1 MICIEELGYEIKR
14 LEVLFNSTD
23 NPEEKL
29 ATKMMLNNLNNLV
42 EQLNEIVKTPD
53 FKEMA
58 KQYDTGKEETT

>member
-14 LEVLFNSTD
+14 LEVLFNNTD

-29 ATKMMLNNLNNLV
+29 ATQMVLNNLNNLV
-42 EQLNEIVKTPD
+42 AQLSQLITTPD

-58 KQYDTGKEETT
+58 KEYEPKDN

>member
-14 LEVLFNSTD
+14 LEMLFNNTD

-29 ATKMMLNNLNNLV
+29 ATQMVLNNLNNLV
-42 EQLNEIVKTPD
+42 AQLSQLVTTPD

-58 KQYDTGKEETT
+58 KEYEPKEN

>member
-14 LEVLFNSTD
+14 LEVLFNNTD

-29 ATKMMLNNLNNLV
+29 ATQMVLNNLNNLV
-42 EQLNEIVKTPD
+42 AQLSQLVTTPD

-58 KQYDTGKEETT
+58 KEYEPKEN

>member
-14 LEVLFNSTD
+14 FEVLFNNTD

-29 ATKMMLNNLNNLV
+29 ATQMVLNNLNNLV
-42 EQLNEIVKTPD
+42 AQLSQLITTPD

-58 KQYDTGKEETT
+58 KEYEPKEN

>member
-14 LEVLFNSTD
+14 LEVLFNNTD

-29 ATKMMLNNLNNLV
+29 ATQMVLNNLNNLV
-42 EQLNEIVKTPD
+42 AQLSNLVNTPD

-58 KQYDTGKEETT
+58 KEYEPKDN

>member
-14 LEVLFNSTD
+14 LEVLFNNTD

-29 ATKMMLNNLNNLV
+29 ATQMVLNNMNNLV
-42 EQLNEIVKTPD
+42 AQLSQLVTTPD

-58 KQYDTGKEETT
+58 KEYEPKEN

>member
-29 ATKMMLNNLNNLV
+29 ATQMVLNNLNNLV
-42 EQLNEIVKTPD
+42 AQLSQLITTPD

-58 KQYDTGKEETT
+58 KEYEQKGN

>member
-14 LEVLFNSTD
+14 LEVLFNNTD

-29 ATKMMLNNLNNLV
+29 ATQMVINNLNNLV
-42 EQLNEIVKTPD
+42 TQLSQLITTPD

-58 KQYDTGKEETT
+58 KEYDERGNQ

>member
-14 LEVLFNSTD
+14 LEMLFNNTD

-29 ATKMMLNNLNNLV
+29 ATQMVLNNLNNLV
-42 EQLNEIVKTPD
+42 AQLSQLITTPD

-58 KQYDTGKEETT
+58 KEYEPKEN

>member
-14 LEVLFNSTD
+14 LEVLFNNTD

-29 ATKMMLNNLNNLV
+29 ATQMVLNNLNNLIA
-42 EQLNEIVKTPD
+42 QLSQLITTPD

-58 KQYDTGKEETT
+58 KEYEPKEN

>member
-1 MICIEELGYEIKR
+1 MICLEELGYEIKR

-29 ATKMMLNNLNNLV
+29 ATQMVLNNLNNLV
-42 EQLNEIVKTPD
+42 AQLSQLITTPD

-58 KQYDTGKEETT
+58 KEYEQKGN

>member
-29 ATKMMLNNLNNLV
+29 ATQMVLNNLNNLV
-42 EQLNEIVKTPD
+42 AQLSELAKTPD

-58 KQYDTGKEETT
+58 KQYEE

>member
-14 LEVLFNSTD
+14 LEVLFNNTD

-29 ATKMMLNNLNNLV
+29 ATQMVLNNLNNLV
-42 EQLNEIVKTPD
+42 SQLSNLVNTPD

-58 KQYDTGKEETT
+58 KEYEPKDN

>member
-14 LEVLFNSTD
+14 LEVLFNNTD

-29 ATKMMLNNLNNLV
+29 ATQMVLNNLNNLV
-42 EQLNEIVKTPD
+42 AQLSQLITTPD

-58 KQYDTGKEETT
+58 KEYEPKEN

>member
-14 LEVLFNSTD
+14 LEVLFNNTD

-29 ATKMMLNNLNNLV
+29 ATQMVLNNLNNLV
-42 EQLNEIVKTPD
+42 AQLSELAKTPD

-58 KQYDTGKEETT
+58 KQYEE

>member
-29 ATKMMLNNLNNLV
+29 ATQMVMNNLNNLV
-42 EQLNEIVKTPD
+42 EQLKQISETPD

-58 KQYDTGKEETT
+58 TQYDTGKEETT

>member
-14 LEVLFNSTD
+14 LEVLFNNTD

-29 ATKMMLNNLNNLV
+29 ATQMVMNNLNNLV
-42 EQLNEIVKTPD
+42 AQLSQLITTPD

-58 KQYDTGKEETT
+58 KEYELRKD

>member
-14 LEVLFNSTD
+14 LEVLFNNTD

-29 ATKMMLNNLNNLV
+29 ATQMVLNNLNNLV
-42 EQLNEIVKTPD
+42 AQLSNLVNTPD

-58 KQYDTGKEETT
+58 KEYEPKEN